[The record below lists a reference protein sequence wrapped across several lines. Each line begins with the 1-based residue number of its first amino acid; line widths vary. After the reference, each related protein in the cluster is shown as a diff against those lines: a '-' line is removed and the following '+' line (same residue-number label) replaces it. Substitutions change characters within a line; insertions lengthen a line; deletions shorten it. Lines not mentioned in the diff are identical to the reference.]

1 MECDDGG
8 GGGDVRLFP
17 PLSSSSSSAG
27 GAGAEM
33 GNFREVA
40 PSIHP
45 GHFFFKSTIST
56 IYLLAL
62 LYVPTDNK
70 GTTSSCNYYDD
81 PAY

>member
-45 GHFFFKSTIST
+45 GHFFFREYNKY
-56 IYLLAL
+56 YL
-62 LYVPTDNK
+62 PTRAIVRTY
-70 GTTSSCNYYDD
+70 G
-81 PAY
+81 

>member
-27 GAGAEM
+27 GAGGAGAEM

-40 PSIHP
+40 LSSHP
-45 GHFFFKSTIST
+45 GHFFFFREYNKY
-56 IYLLAL
+56 YL
-62 LYVPTDNK
+62 PTRAIVRTY
-70 GTTSSCNYYDD
+70 G
-81 PAY
+81 

>member
-45 GHFFFKSTIST
+45 GHFFFRE
-56 IYLLAL
+56 YL
-62 LYVPTDNK
+62 PTRAIVRTY
-70 GTTSSCNYYDD
+70 G
-81 PAY
+81 